1 MFVMWGIVYNWRK
14 IDCLQSKCRKAAS
27 TRPSDSETSSDVIN
41 AIPKLFNSD
50 KEDTQPHGS
59 LEKQPAQGGRKMIG
73 GLSPSLSDR
82 GRAADARPKVGRRRR
97 RRSPNISYDLIL
109 SPQFLLHPQSSPR
122 SQTKSQLVA
131 EGTDSTHTNQAGAG
145 IRGVGG
151 GVEFNCGAT
160 KCYNCRAAATP
171 GHRASVMC
179 RLPTATR
186 ASGIF

>member
-1 MFVMWGIVYNWRK
+1 M
-14 IDCLQSKCRKAAS
+14 
-27 TRPSDSETSSDVIN
+27 
-41 AIPKLFNSD
+41 PKVFNSD

-59 LEKQPAQGGRKMIG
+59 LEKQRTQGGRKMIG

-122 SQTKSQLVA
+122 SQTKSQMVA

-151 GVEFNCGAT
+151 GVEFKSAVLRSAT
-160 KCYNCRAAATP
+160 TAEQRLHLGIGPVSCAASPRQLAP
-171 GHRASVMC
+171 LVS
-179 RLPTATR
+179 
-186 ASGIF
+186 FE

>member
-1 MFVMWGIVYNWRK
+1 M
-14 IDCLQSKCRKAAS
+14 
-27 TRPSDSETSSDVIN
+27 
-41 AIPKLFNSD
+41 FNSD
-50 KEDTQPHGS
+50 KEDTQSHGS
-59 LEKQPAQGGRKMIG
+59 LEKQRTQGGRKMIG

-109 SPQFLLHPQSSPR
+109 SPQFLLLPQSSLR
-122 SQTKSQLVA
+122 SQTKSQMVA
-131 EGTDSTHTNQAGAG
+131 ERAQTHTHEPSRCGNPR
-145 IRGVGG
+145 RGRRS
-151 GVEFNCGAT
+151 GVQVCGAT